1 MYRPTVITP
10 PSIEPVSLADL
21 KAHIRVTHSNDDS
34 LISFYGKVA
43 RQYVEDRTGRTMFTT
58 TYEVVRD
65 RFPGAPGGS
74 AWMSFIR
81 LPLAAP
87 LASVTFVKYTDSSG
101 TVTTWDPSSYI
112 VNTDAMPGGIT
123 PAYGQT
129 WPSYT
134 PQPTASVRIRY
145 VAGLSDAASPLV
157 YPEEGLIAI
166 IKLLVE
172 GMYNFRGPVAIP
184 EEHGQ
189 ISAVINQYGVEALLA
204 QYQVQYEF

>member
-10 PSIEPVSLADL
+10 PTIEPVSVADL

-34 LISFYGKVA
+34 LIAFYGKVA
-43 RQYVEDRTGRTMFTT
+43 REYVESRTGRTMFTT

-65 RFPGAPGGS
+65 RFPGAPGGL
-74 AWMSFIR
+74 AWSSFIR
-81 LPLAAP
+81 LPQAAP
-87 LASVTFVKYTDSSG
+87 LASVTFIKYTDSDG
-101 TVTTWDPSSYI
+101 TVNTWTSSSYI
-112 VNTDAMPGGIT
+112 VNTDAMPGVIT

-145 VAGLSDAASPLV
+145 VAGLSDTASPLV
-157 YPEEGLIAI
+157 YPEEGIIAI

-172 GMYNFRGPVAIP
+172 GMYNFRGPVAVP
-184 EEHGQ
+184 EDRGQ
-189 ISAVINQYGVEALLA
+189 IAAVVNQYGVEALLD
-204 QYQVQYEF
+204 QYTVHYEF